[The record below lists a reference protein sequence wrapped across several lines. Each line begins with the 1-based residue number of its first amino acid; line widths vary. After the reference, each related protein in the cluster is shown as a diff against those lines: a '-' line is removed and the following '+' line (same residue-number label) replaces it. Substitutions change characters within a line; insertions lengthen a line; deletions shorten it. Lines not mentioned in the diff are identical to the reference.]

1 MSNTSSYSYNDN
13 CLKFS
18 EVTNCGFE
26 DIRNLDNEDV
36 VVECLNKYKFPG
48 GFSFI
53 DSDLVMNDY
62 YIDKVIYNNPA
73 TIVIW
78 SDGTKTVSKTHAGD
92 EYSPE
97 VGLVLCVLKKLSGNT
112 KVHDLIEAWIPV
124 GDENVVTVSD
134 VRKRGRAKTQ

>member
-1 MSNTSSYSYNDN
+1 MFNTNSYNDN
-13 CLKFS
+13 CWKFS
-18 EVTNCGFE
+18 EVTDCGLD
-26 DIRNLDNEDV
+26 DIRNVDNGT

-53 DSDLVMNDY
+53 DSDLVVNDY